1 MDMETELLSGFL
13 QLFGSKPELAV
24 KAPGRVNLIGE
35 HTDYNEGFVLPVAV
49 NRSIGIAARGR
60 QDQQVFLYSLNFK
73 EMASFSLN
81 GFGKDGSWA
90 DYPKG
95 VIHEYQ
101 KLGEY
106 VSGFDAVVYGDIP
119 LGAGLSSSAAFEV
132 ATAYLLAKLNRIEIE
147 PEEMA
152 RLCQRA
158 ENLYVGVNC
167 GIMDQFIAVLG
178 KRGHA
183 LFLDCRD
190 LSFQYASIPTDEV
203 SVVVCDSGVRRG
215 LSDSEYNLRRSQ
227 CEQGAKRLA
236 TVLPGAKALRDISLE
251 QFEEHQGLLPDGMRK
266 MCRHVI
272 SENWR
277 VKEAVVA
284 LRRGDVVRFGQLM
297 NLSHQSL
304 RDEFQVSCRELD
316 LLVEIARSV
325 DGVLGARLTGAGFGG
340 CTVNLVRKR
349 SAQLLAQTVEEKYE
363 AETGIKPA
371 VYPCQ
376 IEDGVRETSI
386 TT

>member
-1 MDMETELLSGFL
+1 MKTELLSKFL
-13 QLFGSKPELAV
+13 QLFGDKPELAV
-24 KAPGRVNLIGE
+24 RAPGRVNLIGE
-35 HTDYNEGFVLPVAV
+35 HTDYNDGFVLPVAV
-49 NRSIGIAARGR
+49 DKSITIAARGR
-60 QDQQVFLYSLNFK
+60 QDQQVSLYSLNFNQ
-73 EMASFSLN
+73 MASFSIDD
-81 GFGKDGSWA
+81 FRKDGSWA

-95 VIHEYQ
+95 VIQEYR
-101 KLGEY
+101 KLGEQ

-119 LGAGLSSSAAFEV
+119 VGAGLSSSAAFEV

-147 PEEMA
+147 PEEMV

-190 LSFQYASIPTDEV
+190 LSYQYAFIPTDEV

-227 CEQGAKRLA
+227 CEEGAKRLA
-236 TVLPGAKALRDISLE
+236 TVLPGVKALRDVSLE
-251 QFEEHQGLLPDGMRK
+251 QFQEYQALLSEGMRR

-272 SENWR
+272 SENRR

-284 LRRGDVVRFGQLM
+284 LKRGDVVRFGHLM
-297 NLSHQSL
+297 DLSHQSL
-304 RDEFQVSCRELD
+304 REDFQVSCKELD
-316 LLVEIARSV
+316 LLVEIAHSV

-340 CTVNLVRKR
+340 CTVNLVWKT
-349 SAQLLAQTVEEKYE
+349 SVPSLAEVVKEKYE
-363 AETGIKPA
+363 AETGIEPA
-371 VYPCQ
+371 VYLCQ
-376 IEDGVRETSI
+376 IEDGVRKIRI